1 MHAIN
6 HTLEQRILEADGRF
20 LNAQELYPLE
30 QYLQSYNTRVETYQR
45 LSKQSEKLIL
55 QALRKLAQTYP
66 ETIRQHG
73 SRCKYD
79 MTEMLRY
86 MALSILRN
94 DEVFFKEQVL
104 SWFDTIMVAY
114 KRTNPCATAY
124 HYLQQIIDSS
134 LPPACSSLIRSYIDI
149 VTQTLESHA

>member
-1 MHAIN
+1 MYTIN
-6 HTLEQRILEADGRF
+6 HTLEQRILEADGRY

-30 QYLQSYNTRVETYQR
+30 QYLQSYGARLETYQR

-66 ETIRQHG
+66 ELIRQQG
-73 SRCKYD
+73 ARCKYD

-86 MALSILRN
+86 IALSILRN
-94 DEVFFKEQVL
+94 DEVFFKEQVM

-114 KRTNPCATAY
+114 KRTNQCATAY
-124 HYLQQIIDSS
+124 RYLQEIADSS
-134 LPPACSSLIRSYIDI
+134 LPPACSSLIRSYTDI
-149 VTQTLESHA
+149 VTQMLESHA